1 MTWSE
6 RSQAEAHWQFMS
18 DQGLHSFFGVGM
30 VRSLDLGG
38 LCVVSQLVEI
48 GHLLF

>member
-18 DQGLHSFFGVGM
+18 DQVPYSFFGVWM
-30 VRSLDLGG
+30 VRSLDLCGV
-38 LCVVSQLVEI
+38 CVVSQLVEI
-48 GHLLF
+48 GYLLF